1 METLA
6 SVSWPG
12 LLHHHPL
19 DLRPVSILHTQD
31 PFSCIFIIFWLKMIR
46 PIRFIFL
53 HILVLLWSVLTG
65 HSRTVFSFYYFFYLL
80 CLVMACYFNYF
91 FSFLQLY
98 SINYKVCLNL
108 LVIDLIINVFIFN
121 LGCSRDHMMYVFPSD
136 TCNSNLVYIDIFV
149 SILSKFCMVFY

>member
-65 HSRTVFSFYYFFYLL
+65 HSRTVFSFYYFFALL

-91 FSFLQLY
+91 FLFY
-98 SINYKVCLNL
+98 NCINYKVCLNL

-136 TCNSNLVYIDIFV
+136 TCNSNLVYINIFV
-149 SILSKFCMVFY
+149 SILSKFCIVFY

>member
-31 PFSCIFIIFWLKMIR
+31 PFSCIFILFWLKMIR

-65 HSRTVFSFYYFFYLL
+65 HSRTVFSFYYFFDLL

-91 FSFLQLY
+91 FLFLQLY

-121 LGCSRDHMMYVFPSD
+121 LGCFRDHMMYVFPSD

-149 SILSKFCMVFY
+149 SILSKFCIVFY